1 MYVFLLHDTNCILK
15 PGVLTAK
22 RMPADCDPELS
33 RHDKHEESSDS
44 DTNVR
49 YVLSGKPT
57 GWSAMATEVRNYDEE
72 RVKDTKEDIDTLLV
86 FVRGLLIDRY
96 R

>member
-1 MYVFLLHDTNCILK
+1 
-15 PGVLTAK
+15 
-22 RMPADCDPELS
+22 MPADYDPELS

-44 DTNVR
+44 DANVR

-57 GWSAMATEVRNYDEE
+57 GWSAMAGEVRNFDEE

>member
-1 MYVFLLHDTNCILK
+1 M
-15 PGVLTAK
+15 LTAE
-22 RMPADCDPELS
+22 RMPADYDPESS
-33 RHDKHEESSDS
+33 RPKHDKNEESSDS

-57 GWSAMATEVRNYDEE
+57 GWSAMAGEVRNFDEE

-86 FVRGLLIDRY
+86 FVRELLMNHY